1 MTLDPSPMRTDY
13 RMPKVSSNVV
23 VATTTTDTV
32 VNVRLGGEVLEQL
45 DELAREM
52 DRSRSYLIEQA
63 VREFVEREY
72 ASLSAV
78 EEGECE
84 IEAGKGIPHEQV
96 SSYIDDLVR
105 GKGRPKAFR

>member
-1 MTLDPSPMRTDY
+1 
-13 RMPKVSSNVV
+13 

-32 VNVRLGGEVLEQL
+32 VSVRLPGEVLEQL
-45 DELAREM
+45 DELAQET
-52 DRSRSYLIEQA
+52 DRSRSYLIGQA

-72 ASLSAV
+72 TSLTAV
-78 EEGECE
+78 KEGERE